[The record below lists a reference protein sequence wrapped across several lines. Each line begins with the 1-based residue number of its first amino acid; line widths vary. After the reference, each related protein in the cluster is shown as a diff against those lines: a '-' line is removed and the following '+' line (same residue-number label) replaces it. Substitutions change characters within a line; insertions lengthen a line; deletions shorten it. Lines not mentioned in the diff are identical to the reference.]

1 MYALL
6 TGITCFII
14 FILAIGAISAI
25 VTFDEDYRPTRKEIL
40 ISILISLSFLVSA
53 ILLSIVFAKTT
64 TMVLSD
70 TPDVKHSKQPWHVIY
85 KNNINADVKIEPAGP
100 YINTITPKDT
110 VSEED
115 IDRYMPDM
123 SFPWNNENEAAV
135 NITAKNDVDE
145 TTKTVTLSKDN
156 IIETWPKGMK
166 PNKSKGHITKIE
178 YRSTPVTQKWFNIPV
193 DKTNYEEIRITIDYE
208 GQKDPSTA
216 QLFGE
221 N

>member
-6 TGITCFII
+6 ISLTCFV
-14 FILAIGAISAI
+14 ILALLFGAF
-25 VTFDEDYRPTRKEIL
+25 TPFDTIDQPTKKEML
-40 ISILISLSFLVSA
+40 IKILISLSFIVSA
-53 ILLSIVFAKTT
+53 ATLLVTFITT
-64 TMVLSD
+64 TTTILSD
-70 TPDVKHSKQPWHVIY
+70 TPDVKQSKQPWRIVY
-85 KNNINADVKIEPAGP
+85 KNDINADVKIEPTGP

-110 VSEED
+110 ISEED

-145 TTKTVTLSKDN
+145 TTKTVTLPKSN

-178 YRSTPVTQKWFNIPV
+178 YRSTPVTRKWFGFSIDKV
-193 DKTNYEEIRITIDYE
+193 DYEEIRITIDYE
-208 GQKDPSTA
+208 GQKDPSTKK
-216 QLFGE
+216 LFGE
-221 N
+221 D

>member
-1 MYALL
+1 MYTPLIGL
-6 TGITCFII
+6 TCFVML
-14 FILAIGAISAI
+14 ILAIGAF
-25 VTFDEDYRPTRKEIL
+25 TPYDTTDRRPTRKEI
-40 ISILISLSFLVSA
+40 IIKTIISLSFLTLT
-53 ILLSIVFAKTT
+53 ILLWFVFAKTT
-64 TMVLSD
+64 TIVLSE
-70 TPDVKHSKQPWHVIY
+70 TPDVKQSKQPWRTIY

-115 IDRYMPDM
+115 INRYMPDY
-123 SFPWNNENEAAV
+123 SFPWNNKNEAAV

-145 TTKTVTLSKDN
+145 TTKTVTLPKDN

-178 YRSTPVTQKWFNIPV
+178 YRSTPVTRKWFTIPV
-193 DKTNYEEIRITIDYE
+193 DKTDYKEIRITIEYE
-208 GQKDPSTA
+208 GQKDPSTT

-221 N
+221 D